1 MATIFLA
8 AVIGLQIEGKYSG
21 LLWAFPLLTSL
32 PIGTK
37 LGFGRHLWNVP
48 VTNIAAILQMFYSI
62 QILYI
67 LVQVSAK
74 ASLLAFY
81 SRVFTDRKF
90 RIAVWVAY
98 VFLFGHGIIFLG
110 LVTFHCI
117 PVHSIWDRSVDG
129 KCIDLTAIAY
139 AGGVLSI
146 IEDIAIFIL
155 PIPELMKLQLQGKK
169 KTALFF
175 MFSIG
180 SFACVTSIVRL
191 KYLGS
196 FSDPVD
202 PTWHNVY
209 VVIWSTIELSCALI
223 CASLP
228 ALRPLVQMVPGVL
241 STVKGSSFKKTTDE
255 SIYEHAHPRPTVK
268 PDIESSKFKELPD
281 LPYFIGS
288 ENFGSKSL
296 KRCDYHI
303 DLIDEMRAK
312 KNMVLTPKRLSEET
326 MDADLEW
333 LVGERIQPW
342 LQSCLTGTGLHA
354 KCGQR
359 KLKDDQNLALPTRL
373 IEVGGISSSTVRL
386 VKSNEVSWSQERPH
400 YLALS
405 YVWGQGNE
413 PAKTTR
419 ANIKERLRKININIL
434 PKTIQDAIKLARF
447 MKVEYLWVDAVC
459 IIQSC
464 PEDNYLDDWKLEAP
478 NMGSYYSSAYCL
490 VSALSATDSSEG
502 LFTERQIA
510 TYPTKSCTIAFD
522 QDEEEYRYLPPLKIS
537 DQLEFSSAPLMKR
550 GWCLQERLLSCRM
563 LHWSKHCL
571 FWECPGLLRR
581 SELLRPIPRDVNI
594 PENIKFAD
602 VFEQSSA
609 EAALGKSWLNVV
621 FQYIRCISVESFSET
636 PGMIDFSQQTNRVLR
651 LEAPLV
657 WMELAAMTTGWN
669 HYRSKRWNLK
679 VELEFD
685 TRELQPDSLSRVCV
699 LILGVAVKKSYHMT
713 GLVLKPNDRFY
724 ERVGLAFID
733 VRTKDWLHI
742 FTSDELTPEINEV
755 VDDFN
760 DLRCEIDLI

>member
-1 MATIFLA
+1 MSKKLTSALALLLVYFNFISRVAGQDPASPAGLISSVPDCAITVRFETDAGGQIFLA
-8 AVIGLQIEGKYSG
+8 AVIGLQIEGKYN
-21 LLWAFPLLTSL
+21 
-32 PIGTK
+32 GTK

-48 VTNIAAILQMFYSI
+48 VTNLAAILQMFYSI

-110 LVTFHCI
+110 LVIFHCI
-117 PVHSIWDRSVDG
+117 PVHAIWDRSVDG

-169 KTALFF
+169 KTALLF

-281 LPYFIGS
+281 LPVMRHPTPEGTEKCLKCRLIPWDSRDWPQEPFKIVNLEHHESFLALEASAAAGCHLCRLFRADFYARSDTSIPQGKGRVEIGMDWAFQYFIGS
-288 ENFGSKSL
+288 DNFGSKSL
-296 KRCDYHI
+296 KRSDHHI

-312 KNMVLTPKRLSEET
+312 KNMVLTPKRLSEKT

-354 KCGQR
+354 KCGLR
-359 KLKDDQNLALPTRL
+359 KQKDDQDFALPTRL
-373 IEVGGISSSTVRL
+373 IEVGDMSSSTVRL

-419 ANIKERLRKININIL
+419 ANIGERLRKI
-434 PKTIQDAIKLARF
+434 D
-447 MKVEYLWVDAVC
+447 
-459 IIQSC
+459 
-464 PEDNYLDDWKLEAP
+464 
-478 NMGSYYSSAYCL
+478 
-490 VSALSATDSSEG
+490 
-502 LFTERQIA
+502 
-510 TYPTKSCTIAFD
+510 
-522 QDEEEYRYLPPLKIS
+522 
-537 DQLEFSSAPLMKR
+537 
-550 GWCLQERLLSCRM
+550 
-563 LHWSKHCL
+563 
-571 FWECPGLLRR
+571 
-581 SELLRPIPRDVNI
+581 
-594 PENIKFAD
+594 
-602 VFEQSSA
+602 
-609 EAALGKSWLNVV
+609 
-621 FQYIRCISVESFSET
+621 
-636 PGMIDFSQQTNRVLR
+636 
-651 LEAPLV
+651 
-657 WMELAAMTTGWN
+657 
-669 HYRSKRWNLK
+669 
-679 VELEFD
+679 
-685 TRELQPDSLSRVCV
+685 
-699 LILGVAVKKSYHMT
+699 
-713 GLVLKPNDRFY
+713 
-724 ERVGLAFID
+724 
-733 VRTKDWLHI
+733 
-742 FTSDELTPEINEV
+742 
-755 VDDFN
+755 
-760 DLRCEIDLI
+760 